1 MNRIIKQKIAFA
13 VYMGVILFIGSI
25 SAVEAFAGEDY
36 KVSIGSSAW
45 SLKKAYS
52 SDLSRAAIENGKSG
66 FVVST
71 SADKSFKINLSKK
84 QMADILA
91 GSTVVVDT
99 EDGNQKVKIEPQM
112 KKAAPSGW

>member
-1 MNRIIKQKIAFA
+1 MNRLKKQGMVFSRYLVLA
-13 VYMGVILFIGSI
+13 LLIGSI
-25 SAVEAFAGEDY
+25 AAVEAFAGDY

-45 SLKKAYS
+45 SLEKAYS

-66 FVVST
+66 FVVSA

-91 GSTVVVDT
+91 GSTVVVNT
-99 EDGNQKVKIEPQM
+99 ENGNQKVKIEPQM